1 MAHINISFQSEEFS
15 TESGQHLANFLG
27 SLKEL
32 PRQYYG
38 EPVCSGE
45 LKGKV
50 AVLEAPS
57 QDTAEDKPKTTRNRS
72 KKAETVTEEVA
83 TPEEQAVAN
92 EVETVAEEV
101 APEEE
106 DDLMGDEAAETAAPT
121 VTREMV
127 RSKVSDKQA
136 AHKDAIRAKLKDLGA
151 ENVTK
156 LEDKHFG
163 DFYAFLNKLA

>member
-1 MAHINISFQSEEFS
+1 MNRISIHI
-15 TESGQHLANFLG
+15 ESDGFNQEQAQALAAFTAT
-27 SLKEL
+27 LK
-32 PRQYYG
+32 PSG
-38 EPVCSGE
+38 ERVFSGE
-45 LKGKV
+45 LKGCDATLVK
-50 AVLEAPS
+50 VLEEQPI
-57 QDTAEDKPKTTRNRS
+57 EEKPKATRNRS
-72 KKAETVTEEVA
+72 KKVETTEEVA

-101 APEEE
+101 QPEEE
-106 DDLMGDEAAETAAPT
+106 DDLMGDEATEAAAPT

-163 DFYAFLNKLA
+163 VFYAFLEALK

>member
-1 MAHINISFQSEEFS
+1 MNRISIRI
-15 TESGQHLANFLG
+15 ESDGFNQEQAQALAAFTAT
-27 SLKEL
+27 LK
-32 PRQYYG
+32 PTG
-38 EPVCSGE
+38 ERHFKDESQPVSCGI
-45 LKGKV
+45 L
-50 AVLEAPS
+50 AEAPA
-57 QDTAEDKPKTTRNRS
+57 QEQAEPEKKKRNRTPN
-72 KKAETVTEEVA
+72 KPEPTLVTEEVA

-92 EVETVAEEV
+92 EVETASEEV
-101 APEEE
+101 APEED
-106 DDLMGDEAAETAAPT
+106 DDLMGDETTEAVAPT

>member
-15 TESGQHLANFLG
+15 TESGQHLVNFLD
-27 SLKEL
+27 SLKQ
-32 PRQYYG
+32 PSRPHRG
-38 EPVCSGE
+38 E
-45 LKGKV
+45 KV
-50 AVLEAPS
+50 AVLEAPV
-57 QDTAEDKPKTTRNRS
+57 QYDLPAEEKPKATRNRS
-72 KKAETVTEEVA
+72 KKAETVAEEVA

-106 DDLMGDEAAETAAPT
+106 DDLMGDEVTEAAAPT

-156 LEDKHFG
+156 LEDKHFW

>member
-1 MAHINISFQSEEFS
+1 MNRISIHI
-15 TESGQHLANFLG
+15 ESDGFNPEQAQALATFAATLKPTG
-27 SLKEL
+27 ERHFKDEPQPVSCGTLKEAI
-32 PRQYYG
+32 Q
-38 EPVCSGE
+38 EEQTV
-45 LKGKV
+45 
-50 AVLEAPS
+50 
-57 QDTAEDKPKTTRNRS
+57 EDKPKATRNRS
-72 KKAETVTEEVA
+72 KKVETVTEELSA
-83 TPEEQAVAN
+83 PEEQAVAN

-101 APEEE
+101 GQEEE
-106 DDLMGDEAAETAAPT
+106 DDLMGDDAPETALT